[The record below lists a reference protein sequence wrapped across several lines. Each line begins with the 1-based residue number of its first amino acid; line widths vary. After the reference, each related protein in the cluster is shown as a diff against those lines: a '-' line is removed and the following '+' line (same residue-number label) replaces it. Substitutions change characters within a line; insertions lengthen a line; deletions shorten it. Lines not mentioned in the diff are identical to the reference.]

1 MKIYNK
7 NIYEL
12 ALTFFALFTI
22 IYLWQTL
29 ETKYFVSVSLT
40 AIGIIIGILE
50 IEYFV
55 TGSVVDIGIL
65 ISIKYHLPSHFVETE
80 GLFLVLWLWLQFRLK
95 H

>member
-1 MKIYNK
+1 M
-7 NIYEL
+7 
-12 ALTFFALFTI
+12 
-22 IYLWQTL
+22 
-29 ETKYFVSVSLT
+29 SVSLT

-80 GLFLVLWLWLQFRLK
+80 DFVSGSVTVITIPIETLDTEDFVTGSVIEIEIMISFHYHFTYQFLK
-95 H
+95 

>member
-1 MKIYNK
+1 M
-7 NIYEL
+7 
-12 ALTFFALFTI
+12 
-22 IYLWQTL
+22 
-29 ETKYFVSVSLT
+29 SVSLT

-80 GLFLVLWLWLQFRLK
+80 GFVSGSVTVPIETLDTEDFVTGSVIEIEIMISFHYHFTYQFLK
-95 H
+95 